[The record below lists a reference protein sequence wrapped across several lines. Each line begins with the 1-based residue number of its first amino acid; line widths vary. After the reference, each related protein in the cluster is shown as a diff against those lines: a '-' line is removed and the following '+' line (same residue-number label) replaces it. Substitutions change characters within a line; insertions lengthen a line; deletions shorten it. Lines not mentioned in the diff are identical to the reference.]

1 MMSSEPSQNKPDTP
15 TFWLTHKYF
24 FSFQGINDISV
35 MRKDN
40 EIAGL
45 KSNVAHLRSEL
56 AHAQKTIFAIKDTET
71 LLKEQLSQEKQRA
84 HTLEKLA
91 TTASATTKSSASSS
105 SSSSASSAS
114 SSYPPCSLDQRPA
127 NLVRKYGEL
136 YSQTRL
142 ETLDNL
148 DKLPQLVSAEELKNK
163 LLFSV
168 MVVSFFYGI

>member
-1 MMSSEPSQNKPDTP
+1 M
-15 TFWLTHKYF
+15 
-24 FSFQGINDISV
+24 FQGINDISV

-91 TTASATTKSSASSS
+91 TTASATPASQSES
-105 SSSSASSAS
+105 
-114 SSYPPCSLDQRPA
+114 
-127 NLVRKYGEL
+127 GE
-136 YSQTRL
+136 
-142 ETLDNL
+142 D
-148 DKLPQLVSAEELKNK
+148 LPVIDFFRQQPE
-163 LLFSV
+163 
-168 MVVSFFYGI
+168 VVSLELFNVT